1 METQNPPKICIPLKL
16 WNLYFVFAFS
26 TPELNKG
33 MIVFLIG
40 REGKGGEREMKKGEW
55 RKGRGKDKL

>member
-1 METQNPPKICIPLKL
+1 M
-16 WNLYFVFAFS
+16 
-26 TPELNKG
+26 
-33 MIVFLIG
+33 FLIG